1 MSHALFHVD
10 ERDPR
15 PIYVQLAAQ
24 VKDQVRKGVLQ
35 PGDMLPSVREL
46 ARALGINLHT
56 ALHAYRVLR
65 DEGVIVLRL
74 GRTPRVAALR
84 ELPAARA
91 EIQER
96 LAGKVNELIT
106 EAFHLGL
113 SARDVRSLV
122 DEALRS
128 EKRAR

>member
-1 MSHALFHVD
+1 
-10 ERDPR
+10 
-15 PIYVQLAAQ
+15 
-24 VKDQVRKGVLQ
+24 VLQ